1 MRTGLSVSAESEV
14 IEERERERDKQTD
27 RQAGRKRQR
36 NAVGGCQVNTPAKT
50 EQL

>member
-27 RQAGRKRQR
+27 FFQEENRHRKRRFFSPLVIILSQ
-36 NAVGGCQVNTPAKT
+36 
-50 EQL
+50 